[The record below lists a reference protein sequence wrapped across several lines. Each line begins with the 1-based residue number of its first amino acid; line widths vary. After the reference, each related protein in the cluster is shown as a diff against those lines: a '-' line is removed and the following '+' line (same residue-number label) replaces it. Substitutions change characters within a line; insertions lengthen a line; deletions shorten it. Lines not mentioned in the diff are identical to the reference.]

1 MTLETSP
8 FSEPTQTLKS
18 REVMN
23 NDKLN
28 LKEKFYILIC
38 HFSLW
43 MLLPVVIP
51 VAVLFLTKNHV
62 IIRNSKEVL
71 NFQLSCLTFL
81 LIAYIFCITP
91 ITMLLISTPMIVS
104 DVVYLGIFSLIGSV
118 KSFYLN
124 EYRYPFSI
132 KFLKI
137 KTSIANPH
145 T

>member
-1 MTLETSP
+1 
-8 FSEPTQTLKS
+8 
-18 REVMN
+18 MN
-23 NDKLN
+23 NNKLN

-38 HFSLW
+38 HFSVW
-43 MLLPVVIP
+43 ILLPVVIP
-51 VAVLFLTKNHV
+51 VSVLFLTKNLV
-62 IIRNSKEVL
+62 VIRNAKEVL

-91 ITMLLISTPMIVS
+91 ITMFLISTPMIIA

-132 KFLKI
+132 KFLK
-137 KTSIANPH
+137 TNNSITNP
-145 T
+145 TP